1 LTDRLNNIKALARI
15 VAANQT
21 WRSFR
26 RVLIAMNATKEE
38 IEIARVIYNKYD
50 RRKVDEELYFCLKC
64 GHRHHS
70 NSDIGKKHLNY
81 KI

>member
-1 LTDRLNNIKALARI
+1 
-15 VAANQT
+15 
-21 WRSFR
+21 
-26 RVLIAMNATKEE
+26 MNATKEE
-38 IEIARVIYNKYD
+38 IEIARVIYNKYG

-81 KI
+81 KM

>member
-1 LTDRLNNIKALARI
+1 MTDRLNNIKSLARI

-38 IEIARVIYNKYD
+38 IDALHKKIEDLETLLKE
-50 RRKVDEELYFCLKC
+50 KMKDE
-64 GHRHHS
+64 
-70 NSDIGKKHLNY
+70 
-81 KI
+81 

>member
-1 LTDRLNNIKALARI
+1 MIDRINKIKTLARI
-15 VAANQT
+15 VAGNQT

-26 RVLIAMNATKEE
+26 RFLIAMDAAKEE
-38 IEIARVIYNKYD
+38 IEIARVIYNKHG

-70 NSDIGKKHLNY
+70 NSNIGKKHLKY
-81 KI
+81 KT